1 MLLAMTRHNNR
12 LAILLHGSKGWKT
25 GQCLKKDKRET
36 QMKLKMLTATAAFAL
51 SLGATSATASC
62 GKVSITEMDWASSA
76 VVTAVANFLMTQG
89 YGCDVQVVPSSTVP
103 ALTSLAETGEPDILT
118 EVWANSTP
126 AYEPLLAE
134 GKLVELTNVLSDGGV
149 EAWWIPAYLAESN
162 PELTTWDGIMAN
174 PAAVGGKF
182 HDCPSGWACDII
194 NNNNL
199 KAAKAVAGGLERFQH
214 GSGETLQTSIAA
226 AYADKAPWFGY
237 YWAPTAVLG
246 KYPMV
251 RVEVP
256 AYNAEA
262 HSCNGDVDCAN
273 PGFSAYPSAKVVTAA
288 SGAFMEREPEVAT
301 LMKNVAFTNAQM
313 GDVLAWRLDN
323 NASYDE
329 AAVYFLTSYKDVWG
343 NWLSDDAKG
352 KLAAILN

>member
-1 MLLAMTRHNNR
+1 
-12 LAILLHGSKGWKT
+12 
-25 GQCLKKDKRET
+25 
-36 QMKLKMLTATAAFAL
+36 
-51 SLGATSATASC
+51 
-62 GKVSITEMDWASSA
+62 
-76 VVTAVANFLMTQG
+76 
-89 YGCDVQVVPSSTVP
+89 
-103 ALTSLAETGEPDILT
+103 LAETGEPDILT

-126 AYEPLLAE
+126 SYEPLLAD
-134 GKLVELTNVLSDGGV
+134 GKLVELANVLSDGGV

-162 PELTTWDGIMAN
+162 PELTTWEGIMAN

-199 KAAKAVAGGLERFQH
+199 KALNIDGTGLERFQH

-226 AYADKAPWFGY
+226 AYGDKAPWLGY

-251 RVEVP
+251 QVKVGE
-256 AYNAEA
+256 YDAEA
-262 HSCNGDVDCAN
+262 HSCNGDVDCAD
-273 PGFSAYPSAKVVTAA
+273 PKYSAYPAAKVVTAA
-288 SGAFMEREPEVAT
+288 SQSFVDEKPAIAE
-301 LMKNVAFTNAQM
+301 LMSKVSFTNAQM

-329 AAVYFLTSYKDVWG
+329 AAVYFLTNNPDVWSG
-343 NWLSDDAKG
+343 WLNDDAKA
-352 KLAAILN
+352 KLAALIK

>member
-1 MLLAMTRHNNR
+1 MDQKAGEP
-12 LAILLHGSKGWKT
+12 ADASKN
-25 GQCLKKDKRET
+25 KRET

-126 AYEPLLAE
+126 SYEPLLAE

-199 KAAKAVAGGLERFQH
+199 KAAGAEAGGLERFQH

-226 AYADKAPWFGY
+226 LMVKMDFHPLFFRNSSHFFSKTTVHGSYQTIGIFYNRNIGSKSVVNRAQFKAYY
-237 YWAPTAVLG
+237 T
-246 KYPMV
+246 
-251 RVEVP
+251 
-256 AYNAEA
+256 
-262 HSCNGDVDCAN
+262 
-273 PGFSAYPSAKVVTAA
+273 T
-288 SGAFMEREPEVAT
+288 
-301 LMKNVAFTNAQM
+301 TN
-313 GDVLAWRLDN
+313 DN
-323 NASYDE
+323 
-329 AAVYFLTSYKDVWG
+329 
-343 NWLSDDAKG
+343 
-352 KLAAILN
+352 

>member
-1 MLLAMTRHNNR
+1 MKMKYLGAASALA
-12 LAILLHGSKGWKT
+12 
-25 GQCLKKDKRET
+25 
-36 QMKLKMLTATAAFAL
+36 LTL
-51 SLGATSATASC
+51 SATSAMAEC
-62 GKVSITEMDWASSA
+62 GEVSITEMDWASA
-76 VVTAVANFLMTQG
+76 QVVTAVSAFLLQQG
-89 YGCDVQVVPSSTVP
+89 LGCDVQKVPTSTVP

-126 AYEPLLAE
+126 SYEPLLEE
-134 GKLVELTNVLSDGGV
+134 GKLVELGNVLSDGGV

-199 KAAKAVAGGLERFQH
+199 KAANIEGSGLERFQH

-226 AYADKAPWFGY
+226 AFEEEAPWFGY

-251 RVEVP
+251 QVEVP
-256 AYNAEA
+256 AYDAEA
-262 HSCNGDVDCAN
+262 HACNGDVDCAT
-273 PGFSAYPSAKVVTAA
+273 PGFSAYPASKVVTAA
-288 SGAFMEREPEVAT
+288 SQAFVDREPAAAE
-301 LMKNVAFTNAQM
+301 LMGNVSFTNEQM
-313 GDVLAWRLDN
+313 GEVLAWRLDN
-323 NASYDE
+323 NASNEE
-329 AAVYFLTSYKDVWG
+329 AAVYFLSNYQDVWAD
-343 NWLSDDAKG
+343 WLNDDAKA
-352 KLAAILN
+352 KLAPLLK

>member
-1 MLLAMTRHNNR
+1 MKK
-12 LAILLHGSKGWKT
+12 ILT
-25 GQCLKKDKRET
+25 GV
-36 QMKLKMLTATAAFAL
+36 ATAAAMT
-51 SLGATSATASC
+51 LGANAAYADC
-62 GKVSITEMDWASSA
+62 GEVSITEMDWASSA
-76 VVTAVANFLMTQG
+76 VVTAVAKFLMEQG
-89 YGCDVQVVPSSTVP
+89 YGCSVQKVPSSTVP

-126 AYEPLLAE
+126 SYEPLLAE
-134 GKLVELTNVLSDGGV
+134 GKLVELANVLSDGGV

-162 PELTTWDGIMAN
+162 PELTTWEGIMAN

-199 KAAKAVAGGLERFQH
+199 KAAGAEAGGLERFQH

-226 AYADKAPWFGY
+226 AYAEKAPWFGY

-251 RVEVP
+251 QVKVP
-256 AYNAEA
+256 DYNADA
-262 HSCNGDVDCAN
+262 HACNGDANCAD
-273 PGFSAYPSAKVVTAA
+273 PKFSAYPASKVVTAVSA
-288 SGAFMEREPEVAT
+288 SFMEREPEVAE
-301 LMKNVAFTNAQM
+301 LLKNVSFTNAEM
-313 GDVLAWRLDN
+313 GEVLAWRLDN

-329 AAVYFLTSYKDVWG
+329 AAVHFLTNYKDVWAG
-343 NWLSDDAKG
+343 WLSDEAKG
-352 KLAAILN
+352 KLSALLK

>member
-1 MLLAMTRHNNR
+1 MKTKNLLASV
-12 LAILLHGSKGWKT
+12 AVV
-25 GQCLKKDKRET
+25 
-36 QMKLKMLTATAAFAL
+36 AAGF
-51 SLGATSATASC
+51 SASAAAADC
-62 GKVSITEMDWASSA
+62 GDVSITEMDWASSA
-76 VVTAVANFLMTQG
+76 VVTAVSKFLMEQG
-89 YGCDVQVVPSSTVP
+89 YGCTVQVVPSSTVP

-126 AYEPLLAE
+126 AYEPLLAD
-134 GKLVELTNVLSDGGV
+134 GKLVELGNVLSDGGV

-162 PELTTWDGIMAN
+162 PELTTWEGIMAN

-199 KAAKAVAGGLERFQH
+199 IAANIEGSGLERFQH

-226 AYADKAPWFGY
+226 AYDEKAPWFGY

-251 RVEVP
+251 AVKVP

-262 HSCNGDVDCAN
+262 HACNGDVDCTT
-273 PGFSAYPSAKVVTAA
+273 PGFSAYPAAKVVTAA
-288 SGAFMEREPEVAT
+288 SQSFVDENPAIAE
-301 LMKNVAFTNAQM
+301 LMGNVSFTNAQM
-313 GDVLAWRLDN
+313 GEVLAWRLDN

-329 AAVYFLTSYKDVWG
+329 AAVHFLTNNPDVWG
-343 NWLSDDAKG
+343 GWLNDGAKE
-352 KLAAILN
+352 KLAALLK